1 MLALFQFKR
10 LKFDMNL
17 MSFRCEKIPL
27 PIEIR
32 RIVLQAKFWSANLAT
47 RYIQECLFSTASYEE
62 NELSEK

>member
-10 LKFDMNL
+10 LKLDLNL

-32 RIVLQAKFWSANLAT
+32 RVVLQAKFWSANLAT

-62 NELSEK
+62 NELKEK